1 MIALLTIVHV
11 FICVLLVIAVLM
23 QSGKGGGLAGSIGGG
38 LGGASVLGGRTATS
52 FLTKTTTGLA
62 TAFLVSCLIQ
72 AFVHE
77 GPSEAPMT
85 ATERMLAEGTDPF
98 QITPFE
104 APGEATPAAS
114 EGSDTGGGG
123 GGDE

>member
-11 FICVLLVIAVLM
+11 LICALLVVAVLM

-38 LGGASVLGGRTATS
+38 LGASSVLGGRTATT

-77 GPSEAPMT
+77 GPTEAPMT
-85 ATERMLAEGTDPF
+85 ATERMLGEGTDPF
-98 QITPFE
+98 QVPFGASVE
-104 APGEATPAAS
+104 EMPAS
-114 EGSDTGGGG
+114 PEGSDTGGGG
-123 GGDE
+123 GEQ

>member
-1 MIALLTIVHV
+1 LIALLTIVHV
-11 FICVLLVIAVLM
+11 LICALLVVAVLM

-38 LGGASVLGGRTATS
+38 LGASSVLGGRTATT

-77 GPSEAPMT
+77 GPTEAPMT
-85 ATERMLAEGTDPF
+85 ATERMLAEGDPF
-98 QITPFE
+98 QMPFE
-104 APGEATPAAS
+104 ASVEETPAAP

-123 GGDE
+123 GDQ

>member
-11 FICVLLVIAVLM
+11 LICLLLVIAVLM

-38 LGGASVLGGRTATS
+38 LGGSSVLGGRTATT

-98 QITPFE
+98 RVPFE
-104 APGEATPAAS
+104 ASVEETPAAP

-123 GGDE
+123 GDQ

>member
-1 MIALLTIVHV
+1 LIALLTIVHV
-11 FICVLLVIAVLM
+11 LICALLVVAVLM

-38 LGGASVLGGRTATS
+38 LGASSVLGGRTATT

-77 GPSEAPMT
+77 GPTEAPMT
-85 ATERMLAEGTDPF
+85 ATERMLAEGADPF
-98 QITPFE
+98 QVPFE
-104 APGEATPAAS
+104 ASVEETPAAP

-123 GGDE
+123 GDQ

>member
-11 FICVLLVIAVLM
+11 LICALLVVAVLM

-38 LGGASVLGGRTATS
+38 LGASSVLGGRTATT

-77 GPSEAPMT
+77 GPTEAPMT
-85 ATERMLAEGTDPF
+85 ATERMLAEGDPF
-98 QITPFE
+98 QMPFE
-104 APGEATPAAS
+104 ASVEETPAAP

-123 GGDE
+123 GDQ

>member
-11 FICVLLVIAVLM
+11 LICALLVVAVLM

-38 LGGASVLGGRTATS
+38 LGASSVLGGRTATT

-77 GPSEAPMT
+77 GPTEAPMT
-85 ATERMLAEGTDPF
+85 ATERMLAEGDPF
-98 QITPFE
+98 QMPFE
-104 APGEATPAAS
+104 ASVEETPAAP
-114 EGSDTGGGG
+114 EGSDAGGG
-123 GGDE
+123 GGDQ